1 MNRLPV
7 ARLIALFVTV
17 LAFAGT
23 AGTANVRA
31 AVPDGLLLIGT
42 DAAYARFTAPV
53 DDCHGLD
60 LFVGYVQADGLKS
73 PIGGGRPMFHSDVE
87 ALLSVYEN
95 AETEGCGTNALQ
107 LSGVRGLTDSDHVE
121 IVTLESATLDGFEL
135 TVTGAEG
142 QDPVTVVLALD
153 LTWTGDGAVYTETI
167 HGRGDHSA
175 HRTVAAAVAGTLTI
189 ESVAGG
195 GEVATAL
202 SALAGEGPVAGLDQT
217 EGVITHY
224 QQVIINVAGPR

>member
-1 MNRLPV
+1 MKRIPL
-7 ARLIALFVTV
+7 ARMIVLFVTV

-23 AGTANVRA
+23 AGAANVRA
-31 AVPDGLLLIGT
+31 AKPDGFLLIGT
-42 DAAYARFTAPV
+42 DAAYARFVAPV
-53 DDCHGLD
+53 DECHGLE
-60 LFVGYVQADGLKS
+60 LFVGYVQADGLKN

-87 ALLSVYEN
+87 AVLSVYEN

-107 LSGVRGLTDSDHVE
+107 LSGVRGLTESDHVE

-135 TVTGAEG
+135 TITGVEG
-142 QDPVTVVLALD
+142 QDPVTVVLTLD
-153 LTWTGDGAVYTETI
+153 LTWTGDGAVYTETT
-167 HGRGDHSA
+167 HSHGDHSA

-195 GEVATAL
+195 GDLATAL
-202 SALAGEGPVAGLDQT
+202 SALAGQGPVAGLTQT

-224 QQVIINVAGPR
+224 QQIIINLP